1 MTRKKG
7 RRDMHK
13 ASTDGVRD
21 RCCPRCRVFLRSTD
35 FTSTGICLWCAW
47 ELGEAAR
54 LLSARKQVIT
64 WNSYHNSPT
73 APDGK

>member
-13 ASTDGVRD
+13 AATSGVRD

-35 FTSTGICLWCAW
+35 FTSTGICLWCAYD
-47 ELGEAAR
+47 LSTPAR
-54 LLSARKQVIT
+54 LIAVKVNTQNTTKGTLS
-64 WNSYHNSPT
+64 H
-73 APDGK
+73 G

>member
-35 FTSTGICLWCAW
+35 FTSTGICRWCEYDLAQPARR
-47 ELGEAAR
+47 LAASMKVDHTTKGT
-54 LLSARKQVIT
+54 LS
-64 WNSYHNSPT
+64 H
-73 APDGK
+73 G